1 MLGISLCLISFG
13 ISLNAVFIVFVAI
26 FSFFF
31 FYAAMNGPLFF
42 LYLSEILTP
51 KIMTVG
57 FTICNL
63 TLVIVS
69 FA

>member
-1 MLGISLCLISFG
+1 MLGFSLCLISLG
-13 ISLNAVFIVFVAI
+13 INLNAVLIVFVAV
-26 FSFFF
+26 FAYFF
-31 FYAAMNGPLFF
+31 FYAAMNGPMFF